1 MLAVIDS
8 ACRLAAEIVMT
19 MWVAGHNAIPTLLA
33 SPFQAV
39 RPLAY
44 VRVATLVFQGL

>member
-1 MLAVIDS
+1 MLAAIDS

-19 MWVAGHNAIPTLLA
+19 MLAAGHDAMPTLLA

-39 RPLAY
+39 KPLAD
-44 VRVATLVFQGL
+44 VRVATLVFQCL